1 MTNHPA
7 RNKRA
12 AQRGPH
18 PSPAEITQAREAAEH
33 TQAEAAACILVSV
46 RTWQDYEQGRRKMAP
61 ALWEYYCLQVA
72 YPQEMRRLIRRW
84 RTDNPLAD

>member
-1 MTNHPA
+1 MNHPN

-18 PSPAEITQAREAAEH
+18 PSPAEITQAREEAEH

-46 RTWQDYEQGRRKMAP
+46 RTWQDYEQGRRKMLP
-61 ALWEYYCLQVA
+61 GLWEYYCLQCA
-72 YPQEMRRLIRRW
+72 FPAEMRRLIRRW
-84 RTDNPLAD
+84 RSGNVFAE